1 MEQTIK
7 LKLFTFFGTSYS
19 KRFWAWRLQ
28 KITKDV
34 LEVLYGILLH
44 LLPFPSAVVLTT

>member
-7 LKLFTFFGTSYS
+7 LKLFIFFGTSYS
-19 KRFWAWRLQ
+19 KWFLAWSLQ
-28 KITKDV
+28 KISKNV
-34 LEVLYGILLH
+34 LEVLYGILLD